1 MNPFIEWVLKQFV
14 SGWDVFV
21 IVLAWAANN
30 PVAAAFWAGVWASIL
45 NYVVK
50 ITPTRLDDS
59 LLDAIT
65 RALIEGMN
73 KADVVKNGKK

>member
-1 MNPFIEWVLKQFV
+1 MNPLIEWVLKQFV

-21 IVLAWAANN
+21 IVIEWAVKN

-65 RALIEGMN
+65 RALVEGMSR
-73 KADVVKNGKK
+73 ADTIKNGKR

>member
-30 PVAAAFWAGVWASIL
+30 PVAAAFWAGVGASIL

-65 RALIEGMN
+65 RALVEGMSR
-73 KADVVKNGKK
+73 ADVVKSRKR